1 MKFTTASFCLSL
13 LWSSALVLG
22 FPVRSNTDDIQ
33 GAAYFITNDP
43 SGNYVVSADIQSDGS
58 LVYRRAVLAGGRG
71 AHGLTNPVGPDALF
85 SQGSVKT
92 SATGNILATV
102 NAGSNTLAVF
112 NIDQDRPSDLTM
124 LGLPVSS
131 EGEFPMS
138 LAINNNGD
146 QVCVLNG
153 GEVNGVI
160 CFDVDQQLGLVSN
173 PNTLRS
179 LSLNQTT
186 PATGPPGSASDIIFS
201 EDGTQL
207 IASIKG
213 IPPTPGFLAIWDIA
227 DDGSLSENF
236 TSVAPPSG
244 GLLPFSMTSIPGTS
258 AVLVTDP
265 GIGFDVF
272 DLSQTDN
279 SSSSSAVPINGQSA
293 TCWSSFSNK
302 TGNFYLTDVGTSIVT
317 EVNVGQNLTGTVV
330 NQYPQQP
337 GSGTID
343 SDIATIGDNDFL
355 YVLAPNI
362 TSIQVLA
369 LNSPGNATNSG
380 SFDVAGPL
388 TQAGIT
394 FDPNNLQGM
403 TVYVKPSS

>member
-179 LSLNQTT
+179 LSLNQST

>member
-13 LWSSALVLG
+13 LWSPALVLG
-22 FPVRSNTDDIQ
+22 LPVRSNTGDIQ

-71 AHGLTNPVGPDALF
+71 AHGLANPVGPDALF

-92 SATGNILATV
+92 SATGQILATV
-102 NAGSNTLAVF
+102 NAGSNTLAIF
-112 NIDQDRPSDLTM
+112 NIDQNRPSDLTM

-138 LAINNNGD
+138 LAINNDGN

-153 GEVNGVI
+153 GQVNGVI

-186 PATGPPGSASDIIFS
+186 PATGPAGSASDIIFS

-236 TSVAPPSG
+236 TSVAPPNG

-265 GIGFDVF
+265 GIGFDIF

-317 EVNVGQNLTGTVV
+317 EVNVDQNLTGTVV
-330 NQYPQQP
+330 NQYPQQST
-337 GSGTID
+337 SGTID
-343 SDIATIGDNDFL
+343 SDIATIGNNDFL
-355 YVLAPNI
+355 YVLAPGT

-369 LNSPGNATNSG
+369 LNSPGNATNFG

-388 TQAGIT
+388 TEAGIIINS
-394 FDPNNLQGM
+394 NNLQGM
-403 TVYVKPSS
+403 TVYVKP

>member
-85 SQGSVKT
+85 SQGSIKT

>member
-13 LWSSALVLG
+13 LWSPALVLG
-22 FPVRSNTDDIQ
+22 FPVRSNTGDIQ

-112 NIDQDRPSDLTM
+112 NIDQNQPSDLTM

-131 EGEFPMS
+131 EGEFPIS

-186 PATGPPGSASDIIFS
+186 PATGPAGSASDIIFS

-265 GIGFDVF
+265 GVGFDIF

-317 EVNVGQNLTGTVV
+317 EVNVDQNLTGTVV
-330 NQYPQQP
+330 NQYPQQFM
-337 GSGTID
+337 SGTID
-343 SDIATIGDNDFL
+343 SDIATIGNNDFL

-369 LNSPGNATNSG
+369 LNSPGNATNVG
-380 SFDVAGPL
+380 SFDIAGPL
-388 TQAGIT
+388 IQAGIT

-403 TVYVKPSS
+403 TVYVKPST

>member
-13 LWSSALVLG
+13 LWSPALVLG
-22 FPVRSNTDDIQ
+22 LPVRSNTGDIQ

-71 AHGLTNPVGPDALF
+71 AHGLANPVGPDALF

-92 SATGNILATV
+92 SATGQILATV

-112 NIDQDRPSDLTM
+112 NIDQNRPSDLTM

-138 LAINNNGD
+138 LAINNDGN

-153 GEVNGVI
+153 GQVNGVI

-186 PATGPPGSASDIIFS
+186 PATGPAGSASDIIFS

-236 TSVAPPSG
+236 TSVAPPNG

-265 GIGFDVF
+265 GIGFDIF

-317 EVNVGQNLTGTVV
+317 EVNVDQNLTGTVV
-330 NQYPQQP
+330 NQYPQQST
-337 GSGTID
+337 SGTID
-343 SDIATIGDNDFL
+343 SDIATIGGNDFL
-355 YVLAPNI
+355 YVLAPGT

-369 LNSPGNATNSG
+369 LNSPGNATNFG

-388 TQAGIT
+388 TEAGIIINS
-394 FDPNNLQGM
+394 NNLQGM
-403 TVYVKPSS
+403 TVYVKP